1 MAQNSRAIRSIIFL
15 FAIFGSI
22 FHLSATTP
30 VLEWDP
36 SSDASVAGYKFY
48 RGEKSR
54 GYDQVID
61 IGMQTSI
68 PLTNLDAGITYYV
81 AITAYTTNFVESPFS
96 DELAYTPNID
106 GITTFAQK
114 CALRVTNSTALV
126 SFFGKTG
133 RTCIV
138 EASADFQTWERVAS
152 RVVTSDGLI
161 EVPDPGVMNRPL
173 RFYRVVAS
181 PP

>member
-1 MAQNSRAIRSIIFL
+1 MAQNSRAVRSINIL
-15 FAIFGSI
+15 LVIFGSI

-36 SSDASVAGYKFY
+36 SSDASIAGYKFY

-54 GYDQVID
+54 AYDQVID

-68 PLTNLDAGITYYV
+68 PLTNLDAGLTYYV
-81 AITAYTTNFVESPFS
+81 AITAYNTNFVESPFS
-96 DELAYTPNID
+96 DELSYTPPVD
-106 GITTFAQK
+106 GVTTFAQR
-114 CALRVTNSTALV
+114 CLLRVTNNTALV
-126 SFFGKTG
+126 SFYGKSG

-138 EASADFQTWERVAS
+138 EASTDFQTWERLAS
-152 RVVTSDGLI
+152 RVIAKDGVV
-161 EVPDPGVMNRPL
+161 EVPDPGVANRPM
-173 RFYRVVAS
+173 RYYRVVAS